1 MTLLHPM
8 CPPPREATRRNF
20 LARAASVAAGCAVLT
35 VAAVAPAPAIAA
47 PRPTP
52 DGSKASPA
60 LKAAV
65 QALDESHEAL
75 KVAKAA
81 ADADDRKVEAWQ
93 AANPTP
99 TSKRGIKRWN
109 RKLSAYQYEVTQD
122 SWEAM
127 IVAEGRFRAA
137 QYNVAKIHPAD
148 VNELLLMAAVA
159 GVYDKVRLT
168 NGTVAMISYQVALSC
183 FAAWSPLVSS

>member
-1 MTLLHPM
+1 M
-8 CPPPREATRRNF
+8 CPPPRAATRRNF
-20 LARAASVAAGCAVLT
+20 LAQAAAVAAGGTVLA
-35 VAAVAPAPAIAA
+35 VAAVAPARAEPAPKPA
-47 PRPTP
+47 P

-65 QALDESHEAL
+65 QTLDDAHEAL
-75 KVAKAA
+75 KIAKAA
-81 ADADDRKVEAWQ
+81 SNADDAKVEAWQ
-93 AANPTP
+93 VANPKP

-109 RKLSAYQYEVTQD
+109 RKLVAYQYEVTED

-127 IVAEGRFRAA
+127 LVAEGQFRKA
-137 QYNVAKIHPAD
+137 QYNVAKIQPAD

-159 GVYDKVRLT
+159 AIYDKVRLT
-168 NGTVAMISYQVALSC
+168 NGEVAIISYQVALSC